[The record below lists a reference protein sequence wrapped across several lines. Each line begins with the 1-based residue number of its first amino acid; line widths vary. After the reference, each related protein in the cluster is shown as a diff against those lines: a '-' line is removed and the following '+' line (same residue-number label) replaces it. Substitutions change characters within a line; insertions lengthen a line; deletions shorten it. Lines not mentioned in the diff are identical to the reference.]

1 MNVRVLLLTIGML
14 LLLVAPAV
22 GQDPLGLK
30 AGDPETRKLME
41 RGSRFYL
48 DRDYKQAA
56 PLYQKALDREKANRT
71 LSETLWRVLVDNL
84 GMSYGIPGDL
94 KHAKEVFEYG
104 LSKDPKYP
112 MFHYLLAC
120 TYAEMNDV
128 DKTIEYLKQA
138 FKYKENMIKGE
149 SLPDAWT
156 DDSFQRFMKDDKFVN
171 ALKEMSRN
179 Q

>member
-1 MNVRVLLLTIGML
+1 MRLLLLTVGTL
-14 LLLVAPAV
+14 LLLVAPTV

-41 RGSRFYL
+41 EGSRFFL
-48 DRDYKQAA
+48 ESDYKQAA
-56 PLYQKALDREKANRT
+56 PLYQRALDREKGNRT

-120 TYAEMNDV
+120 TYAEANDV

-149 SLPDAWT
+149 SLPDPWK
-156 DDSFQRFMKDDKFVN
+156 DDSFQRFMKDEKFVN
-171 ALKEMSRN
+171 ALKEMSRD
-179 Q
+179 